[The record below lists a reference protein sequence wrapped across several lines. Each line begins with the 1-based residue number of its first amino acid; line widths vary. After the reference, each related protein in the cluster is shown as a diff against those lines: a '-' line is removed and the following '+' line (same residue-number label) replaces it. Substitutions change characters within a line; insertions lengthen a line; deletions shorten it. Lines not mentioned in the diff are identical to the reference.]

1 VLSSANN
8 ARLTKMFENK
18 VNYKFTV
25 QAKADV
31 LRAMLM
37 YEHGGAWID
46 VGSFFVQD
54 LGWIDRLYELPN
66 VYNRF
71 FPDPDIL
78 LFTKN
83 IDYSGNKTKIFD

>member
-1 VLSSANN
+1 
-8 ARLTKMFENK
+8 M
-18 VNYKFTV
+18 TV

-37 YEHGGAWID
+37 YEHGGVWID
-46 VGSFFVQD
+46 AGSFFVQN
-54 LGWIDRLYELPN
+54 LSWIDRLYELPN

-71 FPDPDIL
+71 FSNPQIV

-83 IDYSGNKTKIFD
+83 IHYSGNKTKVFDKQLQQ